1 MRHIQRDL
9 LEPHLLLDVKLA
21 FEALLRAPLE
31 EYSKL
36 QHGKAPIVVLIDALD
51 EATTSKSAF
60 FSNPVLELLRE
71 HLSKLPGVNFVL
83 TSRFV
88 LI

>member
-1 MRHIQRDL
+1 MRHIQRGL
-9 LEPHLLLDVKLA
+9 LEPHLLLDVKGA

-36 QHGKAPIVVLIDALD
+36 QNGRAPIVVLIDALD
-51 EATTSKSAF
+51 EATTKSAF

-71 HLSKLPGVNFVL
+71 QLSKLPGVNFVL

-88 LI
+88 LV